1 VLPFVKSLRA
11 RTTEKKE
18 KNTFS
23 DGKKYLFDGK
33 KYPGKPPNGL
43 KEAHDSSQPNSHPSL
58 EGPQT
63 MVKSLLCR

>member
-1 VLPFVKSLRA
+1 VLPFVKSLRT

-33 KYPGKPPNGL
+33 KYPKKPRNGS
-43 KEAHDSSQPNSHPSL
+43 KEAPDSSQPNSHPSL
-58 EGPQT
+58 EGLKT
-63 MVKSLLCR
+63 RVDSLLCR